1 MIKELQVPLFDVTMC
16 LSNAIDLVSP
26 NLVNHH
32 KQVAYIS
39 SSIAAEFGL
48 SKEEQRELLL
58 AGALHDIG
66 AMSLKER
73 LETLKFELNSPHQH
87 AELGYHV
94 LKTYGPFSKIA
105 FLVRYHHV
113 LWSKASENAV
123 PLGSHILHLADRVS
137 VLVDPYQEVLG
148 QVNEICKTIS
158 KESGR
163 KFMPDLVNAFIKLS
177 DKESFWLDIV
187 SPTLTSVLNGRA
199 KAISIDL
206 DIKGLTELTKL
217 ISRIIDFRSRFTA
230 IHSTGVAATAEKL
243 ASLVGLS
250 KLECMM
256 IRIAGYLHDLG
267 KLAIP
272 LEILEKAAGLS
283 DGEFRIIKS
292 HPFYTYR
299 LLEGIEGMA
308 TINAWASF
316 HHERLDGR
324 GYPFRQDSKNLLLG
338 SRIIAVADVFTA
350 ITEDR
355 PYHKGRSSDQAL
367 QILQAMAE
375 RSAIDGNLVSI
386 LTQNYEEVN
395 SVRIAAQL
403 EATSEYQKFARDL
416 DDYMKTKD
424 SGYRSD

>member
-1 MIKELQVPLFDVTMC
+1 MFKELQIPLFDVTMC

-26 NLVNHH
+26 KLVNHH

-48 SKEEQRELLL
+48 LKEEQREILI

-73 LETLKFELNSPHQH
+73 LGALKFELDSPHQH
-87 AELGYHV
+87 AELGYLF
-94 LKTYGPFSKIA
+94 LKTYEPFSKIA
-105 FLVRYHHV
+105 FLVRYHHIS
-113 LWSKASENAV
+113 WSEVSENAV
-123 PLGSHILHLADRVS
+123 PLGSHILHLADRVA
-137 VLVDPYQEVLG
+137 VLIDPHQEILG
-148 QVNEICKTIS
+148 QVNKICETIRN
-158 KESGR
+158 ESGR
-163 KFMPDLVNAFIKLS
+163 KFMPDLVNAFISLA
-177 DKESFWLDIV
+177 DKESFWLDLV
-187 SPTLTSVLNGRA
+187 SPTLTMVLNARA

-206 DIKGLTELTKL
+206 DIKGLTELSKL

-230 IHSTGVAATAEKL
+230 IHSTGVAATAEEL
-243 ASLVGLS
+243 ARLVGLS

-272 LEILEKAAGLS
+272 LEILEKPAKLS
-283 DGEFRIIKS
+283 DREFRIVKS
-292 HPFYTYR
+292 HTFYTYR
-299 LLEGIEGMA
+299 LLEGIEGLA

-350 ITEDR
+350 LTEDR
-355 PYHKGRSSDQAL
+355 PYRQGISSDQAL
-367 QILQAMAE
+367 QILQEMADS
-375 RSAIDGNLVSI
+375 SAIDGNLVSI
-386 LTQNYEEVN
+386 MTQHHKEVN

-403 EATSEYQKFARDL
+403 EATSEYQKVRPG
-416 DDYMKTKD
+416 
-424 SGYRSD
+424 S